1 MLAVA
6 ARRFSSAAR
15 QHVNPLSFPLS
26 SLEIHVSKELEFFV
40 RGKRMNLPF
49 HVDLG
54 CAKGR
59 YLYNLAERHPNVN
72 FIGLEIKH
80 PSVEF
85 ALEKRDDAG
94 WPNLHYI
101 KANLSAQNDSFMNF
115 LKAFPGNIIRSVSIN
130 CPDPHFKAKHEKR
143 RMVSEKL
150 VRDLGEGL
158 AQGTMVYLQT
168 DVELVH
174 DYMAAEF
181 HFSQHGREYFQSLS
195 VDELKMPPVWFTEE
209 DAKAFPITEEGHVS
223 FTKHWKQ
230 FGEDGIVEEIPIK
243 HFFGMPS
250 DQENY
255 KIDPSKFPSSDGVM
269 WRQGFRRL

>member
-1 MLAVA
+1 
-6 ARRFSSAAR
+6 
-15 QHVNPLSFPLS
+15 
-26 SLEIHVSKELEFFV
+26 
-40 RGKRMNLPF
+40 
-49 HVDLG
+49 
-54 CAKGR
+54 
-59 YLYNLAERHPNVN
+59 
-72 FIGLEIKH
+72 
-80 PSVEF
+80 
-85 ALEKRDDAG
+85 
-94 WPNLHYI
+94 
-101 KANLSAQNDSFMNF
+101 
-115 LKAFPGNIIRSVSIN
+115 
-130 CPDPHFKAKHEKR
+130 
-143 RMVSEKL
+143 
-150 VRDLGEGL
+150 
-158 AQGTMVYLQT
+158 MVYLQT

-181 HFSQHGREYFQSLS
+181 HFSQHGREYFRPLS

-255 KIDPSKFPSSDGVM
+255 KIDPSKFPSSDGFM